1 MPSRKKY
8 ISLPGSLRSPL
19 QGARK
24 IGEADPNEIIDVTIL
39 LRGRSGN
46 RPFVSDDE
54 FSHPV
59 HDRKLLTRQQF
70 KQLYGADPGDIAR
83 LQAFAR
89 EARLNVKQKNE
100 AGRTVIL
107 SGAVAA
113 MSAAFKVAL
122 SDWEHPTTGKYR
134 GHTGSIMLPANFG
147 SVVEAVLGL
156 DNHPQTKPHFRRPQT
171 DNLRAPIPKI
181 SAYTPPQVASLYKFP
196 SGADGSGQC
205 IALIELG
212 GGYRTADLESYWRQL
227 RLAKTPSVSAVAV
240 GSGKNNPGEDSS
252 REDGEVGL
260 DIEVAGSIA
269 PGAKIVVYFAENT
282 DAGLLNAIT
291 AAVHD
296 DTNKPSVL
304 CISWGNPE
312 CMWTRQAVRAIDQA
326 LNMAAAL
333 GVTVCVA
340 AGDDG
345 ATDGVADG
353 RFHVDFPASSPN
365 SLACGGTQLVAKDNT
380 ISSETVWN
388 QLATNNGAT
397 GGGISFSS
405 DFFFLP
411 WWQSGLGVPPSRND
425 GFRGRGIPDVAG
437 NADPFT
443 GYAVRL
449 NGKSEVVGG
458 TGAVAALWSGLV
470 ALFNQ
475 TVGRPLGYINPFLA
489 LYASNPTG
497 FHNIVVGDNG
507 GYAAGPGWNACT
519 GLGTPHGVQLA
530 KLFAKSDKGLQGE
543 SLGRSGGGAAV
554 NRRLSVEEMADLEW
568 ARRSAVS
575 PDEQALPTGTAP
587 DFRTPFEDLIPR
599 SFVGASKAAGP
610 STRKSARKAAKK
622 AARPPAGG
630 RRGAAKAG
638 SALAPQASAR
648 GKSKSSARVSP
659 PRARKAP
666 ATAVEENVRCSVFG
680 PSAAP
685 PGKAILIQAFLHL
698 VSQAES
704 ARFQASTMD
713 SSAKLKGTKG
723 LDLPLKRGA
732 RVEIAL
738 NGSGLAVKE
747 PVQRVVWQGEPT
759 FCQFQ
764 TTIPAGTKGQTFFPV
779 VRVSVDG
786 KLVGRIAFSLSS
798 DPTALQPAT
807 EALGDHAGPYK
818 YAFVSYASKD
828 RKEVLKRVQIL
839 EATKIKFFQD
849 ILSLE
854 SGDRWEKKLYENIDG
869 CDLFLLF
876 WSQAAKDSPW
886 VIKEA
891 EYALARQAK
900 DPGKEPDFVPVV
912 LEQGVLPP
920 PSLSAFH
927 FNDKVG
933 YLAEQMP

>member
-8 ISLPGSLRSPL
+8 ISLPGSVRSPL
-19 QGARK
+19 KDARK

-46 RPFVSDDE
+46 RPFVSDE
-54 FSHPV
+54 FTKSV
-59 HDRKLLTRQQF
+59 LDRKLPTREEF
-70 KQLYGADPGDIAR
+70 KHVYGADPGDIAR
-83 LQAFAR
+83 LEAFAR
-89 EARLNVKQKNE
+89 EARLKVKQKNV

-122 SDWEHPTTGKYR
+122 SEWEHPTTGKYR
-134 GHTGSIMLPANFG
+134 GRTGSISLPANFDG
-147 SVVEAVLGL
+147 VIEAVLGL
-156 DNHPQTKPHFRRPQT
+156 DNRPQTKPHFRRPET
-171 DNLRAPIPKI
+171 DNLRAPVPKI
-181 SAYTPPQVASLYKFP
+181 SSHTPPKVASLYSFP
-196 SGADGSGQC
+196 SGVDGSGQC
-205 IALIELG
+205 IGLIELG
-212 GGYRTADLESYWRQL
+212 GGYRTADLKSYWSQL
-227 RLAKTPSVSAVAV
+227 DLATPPSVSAVAV
-240 GSGKNNPGEDSS
+240 GRGKNNPGKDSS

-269 PGAKIVVYFAENT
+269 PRAKIVVYFAENT

-296 DTNKPSVL
+296 DTHKPSIL

-353 RFHVDFPASSPN
+353 RFHVDFPASSPH
-365 SLACGGTQLVAKDNT
+365 SLACGGTQLVAKDDS

-405 DFFFLP
+405 EFFVLP
-411 WWQSGLGVPPSRND
+411 WWQAGLGVPPSRND

-437 NADPFT
+437 NADPLT

-449 NGKSEVVGG
+449 NGKSQVVGG

-470 ALFNQ
+470 ALLNQ
-475 TVGRPLGYINPFLA
+475 SVGKPLGYINPFLA
-489 LYASNPTG
+489 VYASNPTG
-497 FHNIVVGDNG
+497 FHNILAGDNG
-507 GYAAGPGWNACT
+507 GYAAKPGWNACT
-519 GLGTPHGVQLA
+519 GLGTPHGAQLA
-530 KLFAKSDKGLQGE
+530 KLFAKSDKGLRGE
-543 SLGRSGGGAAV
+543 SLGRSGAGAAV
-554 NRRLSVEEMADLEW
+554 NRRLSVEEMADL
-568 ARRSAVS
+568 ASAQRPAVS
-575 PDEQALPTGTAP
+575 PDKPAMPTGTAP
-587 DFRTPFEDLIPR
+587 DFRTPHADLVPR
-599 SFVGASKAAGP
+599 RFVGAPKAAGS
-610 STRKSARKAAKK
+610 STRKSARKAAAKK
-622 AARPPAGG
+622 AARPHAGG
-630 RRGAAKAG
+630 RRGAAKA
-638 SALAPQASAR
+638 SARLAPHAPAR
-648 GKSKSSARVSP
+648 GKSKSTARVSP
-659 PRARKAP
+659 PRTRRAP
-666 ATAVEENVRCSVFG
+666 AAAIEENVRCSVFG
-680 PSAAP
+680 PAAAP
-685 PGKAILIQAFLHL
+685 PGEMILIQAFLHL
-698 VSQAES
+698 VDQADS
-704 ARFQASTMD
+704 ARFQATTMD

-723 LDLPLKRGA
+723 LDFPLRRGA
-732 RVEIAL
+732 SVEIAL
-738 NGSGLAVKE
+738 NGGGLVIEE
-747 PVQRVVWQGEPT
+747 PVQPAVWQGEPT
-759 FCQFQ
+759 FCQFR
-764 TTIPAGTKGQTFFPV
+764 TTVPAGTKGQTFFPV

-807 EALGDHAGPYK
+807 EPLGDHAGQYK

-828 RKEVLKRVQIL
+828 RKEVLKQVQIL

-849 ILSLE
+849 ILSLR
-854 SGDRWEKKLYENIDG
+854 SGDLWEKKIYENIDG